1 MKNIAII
8 TFSDF
13 NTNYGSML
21 QALSL
26 KIYLEGF
33 GHRVVFIKY
42 REFNEP
48 VKEKKI
54 KKELHQVITY
64 LSSTVYFYRYS
75 SMFQRISLG
84 DEMLR
89 RVIYSTT
96 TLVFK
101 TFPAFSAF
109 TI

>member
-48 VKEKKI
+48 VKEK
-54 KKELHQVITY
+54 
-64 LSSTVYFYRYS
+64 R
-75 SMFQRISLG
+75 
-84 DEMLR
+84 
-89 RVIYSTT
+89 
-96 TLVFK
+96 
-101 TFPAFSAF
+101 
-109 TI
+109 